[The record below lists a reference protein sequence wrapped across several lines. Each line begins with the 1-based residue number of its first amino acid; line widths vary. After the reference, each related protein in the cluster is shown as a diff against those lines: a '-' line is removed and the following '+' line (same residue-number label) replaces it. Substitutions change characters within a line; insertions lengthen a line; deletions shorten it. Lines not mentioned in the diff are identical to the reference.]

1 MSGRT
6 LSALRAVAMTLGMLL
21 PLLQGC
27 ASQPLAEGR
36 ADPRD
41 PWESMNRRVYA
52 FNDAVDTVAIK
63 PVAQAYV
70 AVVPSFA
77 RTGVH
82 NFLGN
87 LSDVWSMA
95 NSALQFKGQATAET
109 FMRVSVNT
117 VFGLFGVLDVA
128 TEMRLEKRK
137 EDFGQTLGFWGVPPG
152 PYVVLPILGP
162 STVRD
167 GAALP
172 LDFKGDPGQNAGEAA
187 TRNTL
192 TVLRVTDLRA
202 SLLKT
207 VDAVKEASLDP
218 YSFVRDA
225 YLQKRQ
231 NDVYDG
237 DPPSDFDYADPDLKA
252 P

>member
-1 MSGRT
+1 MRWFSQTARVIG
-6 LSALRAVAMTLGMLL
+6 LALVLAAA
-21 PLLQGC
+21 QGQ
-27 ASQPLAEGR
+27 AAA

-41 PWESMNRRVYA
+41 PWESVNRRIYT
-52 FNDAVDTVAIK
+52 FNDVVDAAVVR
-63 PVAQAYV
+63 PVAQLYV
-70 AVVPSFA
+70 QVVPGFA

-95 NSALQFKGQATAET
+95 NSALQLKGQATAET
-109 FMRVSVNT
+109 LMRVSVNT
-117 VFGLFGVLDVA
+117 VFGLAGVLDVA
-128 TEMRLEKRK
+128 SEMGLEKRK
-137 EDFGQTLGFWGVPPG
+137 EDFGQTLGYWGVPSG

-162 STVRD
+162 STLRD
-167 GAALP
+167 GLGLP
-172 LDFKGDPGQNAGEAA
+172 LDFKGDPGQSVKDVA

-207 VDAVKEASLDP
+207 VDTVKEASLDP

-225 YLQKRQ
+225 YLQKRE
-231 NDVYDG
+231 NDIYDG
-237 DPPSDFDYADPDLKA
+237 NPPSDFDYSDPDLSGK
-252 P
+252 

>member
-1 MSGRT
+1 MSPRH
-6 LSALRAVAMTLGMLL
+6 LRALGLAFSLAAMQCTAM
-21 PLLQGC
+21 
-27 ASQPLAEGR
+27 A
-36 ADPRD
+36 ADARD

-52 FNDAVDTVAIK
+52 FNDVVDVTVVR
-63 PVAQAYV
+63 PVAQVYDKV
-70 AVVPSFA
+70 LPRFA

-95 NSALQFKGQATAET
+95 NSALQLKGQATAET
-109 FMRVSVNT
+109 LMRVSVNT
-117 VFGLFGVLDVA
+117 FFGLAGVLDVA
-128 TEMRLEKRK
+128 TEMGIEKRK
-137 EDFGQTLGFWGVPPG
+137 EDFGQTLGYWGVPPG

-167 GAALP
+167 GLALP
-172 LDFKGDPGQNAGEAA
+172 LDFKGDPGQNASDPA

-207 VDAVKEASLDP
+207 VDTVKEASLDP

-225 YLQKRQ
+225 YLQKRE
-231 NDVYDG
+231 NDIYDG
-237 DPPSDFDYADPDLKA
+237 NPPSDFDYADPDLSGK
-252 P
+252 

>member
-1 MSGRT
+1 MIRGQMRS
-6 LSALRAVAMTLGMLL
+6 LWLMLL
-21 PLLQGC
+21 LAAAQGGVM
-27 ASQPLAEGR
+27 A
-36 ADPRD
+36 ADARD

-52 FNDAVDTVAIK
+52 FNDVVDMAVVR
-63 PVAQAYV
+63 PVAQVYV
-70 AVVPSFA
+70 QVLPGFA

-95 NSALQFKGQATAET
+95 NSALQLKGQATAET

-117 VFGLFGVLDVA
+117 VLGLAGVLDIA
-128 TEMRLEKRK
+128 TEVGLEKRK
-137 EDFGQTLGFWGVPPG
+137 EDFGQTLGYWGVPSG

-167 GAALP
+167 VLGLP
-172 LDFKGDPGQNAGEAA
+172 LDFKADPGQNASHVA

-207 VDAVKEASLDP
+207 VDTVKEASLDP

-225 YLQKRQ
+225 YLQKRE
-231 NDVYDG
+231 NDIYDG
-237 DPPSDFDYADPDLKA
+237 NPPSDFDYSDPELTGK
-252 P
+252 